1 MAQVRRQST
10 NPSPTP
16 RKIPPVPDAVRFRAP
31 TSRSTRQTRS
41 FHVNGQPPHPGS
53 PMRAVH
59 SKQIVNHSPP
69 RIAQTTSEI
78 GEFHNSN
85 NSKYDPSTGLNI
97 NFNAINENHEKS
109 YIISASFNSLIPRER
124 QLLLSAPPPSPSES
138 LYLLQQKK
146 RQQQRSNNNDVCTEE
161 SVVIPTLSDDD
172 GLPVVSVDKNR
183 VPVYARFPFD
193 VSFLPRPMDTNVE
206 DNIHKLRLRLIDSE
220 LEHQRRSTDDYI
232 KRTRTYFILVCIYK
246 KKERKQFILTTK
258 EKLFSEEQLFL
269 SSSKSPE
276 HYLHDISSSN
286 NIIFQ
291 RVKPKI
297 LSRQTSYSPLSI
309 EIPVPIGNFSRLSRD
324 RIGMENNPQD
334 HSDIERDL
342 EIRRIQESLNSG
354 RQSNQPLMISN
365 YSYDPRLHLQP
376 LNNTLEERQYS
387 SSNMDDLID
396 SMARRHLAYRRLDA
410 AISRQ
415 RQSPGG
421 YNPYFDTSGV
431 RRQASFRSQ
440 QRDDDIF
447 FTNTESTSHIGQ
459 DFIRANSNSL
469 NQRLRSGVD
478 YYNRIQPD
486 LDDLSSNNMIRTNSY
501 SKLPPISPGIDSN
514 RLSRTQNLSNSAL
527 YQAKHNSQGH
537 RNYQQRLNFP
547 DHTEHLIELPSDIF
561 LSSRTESDVSVD
573 SEVDQSDGENN
584 SSIVNHQHSQ
594 NKQKSAKKS
603 AKKSANGHHG
613 FFTEG
618 NPPQQ
623 QELKKNKFHRRLFQ
637 KAAIGILFIN
647 ILKHGAAKSRL
658 NRPSQTLSATIH
670 KIRLQEIMVAL
681 HRVYL
686 EPDGPIYTALIQA
699 VSSSI
704 ELKDALDTSSKYYS
718 EAINVI
724 GQALKNVISKIVDFM
739 PKDGVLGT
747 AKNSA
752 ISTLIQDGNPFPDNY
767 FWKCEKD
774 ILEFNKSK
782 IINVTKQ
789 RATLL
794 LIGIFIFRALVTTL
808 LIKPIKYRFMLGEL
822 TTNQAASLKVL
833 ASVIL
838 YVGRRAVKS
847 IPQILTLPHEW
858 ESSLYSDTDIEPII
872 QQAEI
877 KSIITTCELTLRVW
891 CEEYI
896 RRIDAS
902 LGKELRT

>member
-16 RKIPPVPDAVRFRAP
+16 RKIPPVPDMIRFRAP
-31 TSRSTRQTRS
+31 TSRSIRRTQS
-41 FHVNGQPPHPGS
+41 FYVNGQTSHLGTPIQAMYP
-53 PMRAVH
+53 
-59 SKQIVNHSPP
+59 KQIVNHPPP
-69 RIAQTTSEI
+69 RFVQKTSEI
-78 GEFHNSN
+78 NGFHKSN
-85 NSKYDPSTGLNI
+85 NSEYDPLTGLKI
-97 NFNAINENHEKS
+97 NATSTTNESHEKS
-109 YIISASFNSLIPRER
+109 YIISSSFNSLMRRER
-124 QLLLSAPPPSPSES
+124 QLTSSALQPSSEN
-138 LYLLQQKK
+138 LYLLQQQQKQ
-146 RQQQRSNNNDVCTEE
+146 RQRQRLNNNDTEE

-172 GLPVVSVDKNR
+172 GLPVVSVDQDR

-220 LEHQRRSTDDYI
+220 LQHQRQSTDDYI
-232 KRTRTYFILVCIYK
+232 KRT
-246 KKERKQFILTTK
+246 Q
-258 EKLFSEEQLFL
+258 EQLSL

-276 HYLHDISSSN
+276 HYLNDISPSN
-286 NIIFQ
+286 NLIYQ
-291 RVKPKI
+291 RVKPRI

-309 EIPVPIGNFSRLSRD
+309 ETPVPIGNFSGLSRGN
-324 RIGMENNPQD
+324 RIGMGNSSQD

-342 EIRRIQESLNSG
+342 EIRRIQESLNNG
-354 RQSNQPLMISN
+354 RRSNQQLAISN

-376 LNNTLEERQYS
+376 LNSTIEERQYS

-396 SMARRHLAYRRLDA
+396 SMARRHLAYRRLDIKSVFLFQA
-410 AISRQ
+410 AIDRQ
-415 RQSPGG
+415 RRGPGG
-421 YNPYFDTSGV
+421 YNSYFDSSVIG
-431 RRQASFRSQ
+431 RQASFRSQ
-440 QRDDDIF
+440 QQDDDIF
-447 FTNTESTSHIGQ
+447 FANTASASHLGQ
-459 DFIRANSNSL
+459 DFFRTNSNGL
-469 NQRLRSGVD
+469 NQMLRSRVD

-486 LDDLSSNNMIRTNSY
+486 LDDVSPNNVIRTNSY
-501 SKLPPISPGIDSN
+501 SKLPPISPGVDSN

-527 YQAKHNSQGH
+527 YQAKHNPQEH
-537 RNYQQRLNFP
+537 RNYQQPLPLNLP

-573 SEVDQSDGENN
+573 SEADQSDGENTLPV
-584 SSIVNHQHSQ
+584 VNHQYSQ
-594 NKQKSAKKS
+594 NKQKS

-623 QELKKNKFHRRLFQ
+623 QQQQKPKKNNFPRRLFQ
-637 KAAIGILFIN
+637 KTAIAILFIN
-647 ILKHGAAKSRL
+647 ILKHRATKSRL

-686 EPDGPIYTALIQA
+686 EPDGPIYNALIQA
-699 VSSSI
+699 VTSSI

-724 GQALKNVISKIVDFM
+724 GEALKNVISKIVDFM
-739 PKDGVLGT
+739 PKDGILGT

-752 ISTLIQDGNPFPDNY
+752 VSALIQDGNPFPDNY
-767 FWKCEKD
+767 FWQCEKD
-774 ILEFNKSK
+774 MLEFNKAK

-833 ASVIL
+833 ASVML

-872 QQAEI
+872 QHAEI
-877 KSIITTCELTLRVW
+877 KSIITTCELSLRVW

-896 RRIDAS
+896 HRIDAS
-902 LGKELRT
+902 FGKELRT